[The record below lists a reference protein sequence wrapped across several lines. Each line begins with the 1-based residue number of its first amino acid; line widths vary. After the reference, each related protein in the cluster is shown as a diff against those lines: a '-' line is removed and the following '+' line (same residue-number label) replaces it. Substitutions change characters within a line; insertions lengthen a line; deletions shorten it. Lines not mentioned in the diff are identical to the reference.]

1 MDLSLLIYDSCK
13 LYRVMRLKLD
23 HVLLVES
30 LKTFVAAAAT
40 AAVSVLIITDS
51 VALFVRTNYL
61 EYKTSQSNQLT
72 FLTQ

>member
-40 AAVSVLIITDS
+40 AADS

-61 EYKTSQSNQLT
+61 EYKTPQSNQLT

>member
-1 MDLSLLIYDSCK
+1 
-13 LYRVMRLKLD
+13 MRLKLD

-61 EYKTSQSNQLT
+61 EYKTPNLIN
-72 FLTQ
+72 

>member
-30 LKTFVAAAAT
+30 LETFVAAAAT

-61 EYKTSQSNQLT
+61 EYKTPQSNQLT